1 MFVREVCCVPRLI
14 VVVKLVDNIV
24 AFSSVSVA
32 AEQMNR
38 VVQAN
43 WGRRLKSTPAQP
55 AAAASDCERLQ
66 SARASAPPHQRTHT
80 RGRYDPCSNVYAGFV
95 S

>member
-1 MFVREVCCVPRLI
+1 MREVGCVLPLI
-14 VVVKLVDNIV
+14 VVMKLVDNTV

-32 AEQMNR
+32 DEHVSR
-38 VVQAN
+38 VVQAK
-43 WGRRLKSTPAQP
+43 WGRLLKSTPAQP